1 MLAITINIAYAAFIV
16 AFLMAFWRL
25 FVGPDMADRLLA
37 LDTLYM
43 NALGVLVLTGISWT
57 ASTAE
62 RSWHYEIA
70 LLIALMGFVGTVA
83 GARFMARGDAVE

>member
-1 MLAITINIAYAAFIV
+1 MLAITINIGYAAFIM

-83 GARFMARGDAVE
+83 GARFVARGDAVE